1 MSRTSGLALLVFG
14 IAVGALGAI
23 MRFAVETTTTGF
35 DSEQAGII
43 LLIAGVVLA
52 LVALI
57 WLVVSSRNRS
67 TAEDRS

>member
-1 MSRTSGLALLVFG
+1 MSRTSGLALLVIG
-14 IAVGALGAI
+14 IAVGVLGAI

-43 LLIAGVVLA
+43 MLIAGIVLA

-57 WLVVSSRNRS
+57 WLVVVSRKRS
-67 TAEDRS
+67 TADDRS

>member
-14 IAVGALGAI
+14 IAVGVIGAI
-23 MRFAVETTTTGF
+23 MRFAVETSTTGF

-43 LLIAGVVLA
+43 MLIAGIVLA

-57 WLVVSSRNRS
+57 WLVVVSRKRS
-67 TAEDRS
+67 TVADDR

>member
-14 IAVGALGAI
+14 IAVGVLGAI
-23 MRFAVETTTTGF
+23 MRFAVETTATGF

-43 LLIAGVVLA
+43 MLIAGIVLA

-57 WLVVSSRNRS
+57 WLIVGSKRRS
-67 TAEDRS
+67 TAADGR

>member
-14 IAVGALGAI
+14 IAVGVLGVI

-43 LLIAGVVLA
+43 LLIAGIVLA

-57 WLVVSSRNRS
+57 WLVVVSRRRS
-67 TAEDRS
+67 TGADGR